1 MTLRRH
7 GWMQLARTVVAL
19 CVIAGAW
26 TGTMAA
32 AGCGD
37 DAAEG
42 TTAGRRVR
50 LGTRV
55 QPAVPL
61 TASFTTAKG
70 WEVTISHAYVSIGAL
85 YYYDGEPPQIAR
97 AAPVVPWR
105 RVGWL
110 GAASAWAHPGHYQ
123 PGTAMGES
131 LVPASI
137 DLAAGATELAAGEGI
152 SGPYRSATVSFRSP
166 AVGAYAG
173 QLGDDVMVVEGTA
186 HQGSD
191 SKTFRIRASAAD
203 LTNAAGNVAVDGC
216 RFEAANVQA
225 DGVIVL
231 SIDPRIWLD
240 QVDFGTVGEGTAEAP
255 AEVESGSPAHQ
266 AFTLMGVTRATA
278 YVLAY
283 EPE

>member
-7 GWMQLARTVVAL
+7 GSIQLVRTVLAL

-42 TTAGRRVR
+42 TTSGRRVR

-55 QPAVPL
+55 QPTVSLA
-61 TASFTTAKG
+61 TSFTTAKG
-70 WEVTISHAYVSIGAL
+70 WEVTISHAYVSLGAL
-85 YYYDGEPPQIAR
+85 YYYDGEPLQIAH
-97 AAPVVPWR
+97 AAPVVPSR

-137 DLAAGATELAAGEGI
+137 DLAAGATELAAGEGV
-152 SGPYRSATVSFRSP
+152 SGPYRSATVSFQSP
-166 AVGAYAG
+166 AVGAYAE
-173 QLGDDVMVVEGTA
+173 QLGADVIVVEGSA
-186 HQGSD
+186 RQGAD

-203 LTNAAGNVAVDGC
+203 LTNAAGKLEVDAC
-216 RFEAANVQA
+216 RFVAADVQA
-225 DGVIVL
+225 DGEIVL
-231 SIDPRIWLD
+231 SIDPRVWLD
-240 QVDFGTVGEGTAEAP
+240 QVDFAAVGQGTAAAP
-255 AEVESGSPAHQ
+255 AEVEPGSVAHQ

-283 EPE
+283 EPK